1 MTITASEFKAKCLR
15 LMEHVRDTGE
25 SISITKRGVEV
36 AQLTPPERREK
47 PWERLRGT
55 AIIVGDIVSSPFKD
69 EDFDAFTGRE
79 LMHGMPAVKKQ
90 PARKRVR
97 LRAKR

>member
-15 LMEHVRDTGE
+15 LMEHVRSTGE

-36 AQLTPPERREK
+36 ARLDPPATKQK

-55 AIIVGDIVSSPFKD
+55 GHVIGDIVSPILRD

-79 LMHGMPAVKKQ
+79 LRHSNGIKSKRPRRKK
-90 PARKRVR
+90 RR
-97 LRAKR
+97 

>member
-15 LMEHVRDTGE
+15 LMDHVSKTGE

-36 AQLTPPERREK
+36 ARLSPPTRKDK

-55 AIIVGDIVSSPFKD
+55 VTVLGDIVSPVFRD

-79 LMHGMPAVKKQ
+79 LDRASAPKMKRRRVKK
-90 PARKRVR
+90 RKR
-97 LRAKR
+97 